1 MTRVYYKEAVGCF
14 IVFDI
19 TRPSTFEAVERWK
32 KDLDS
37 KVSLPDGSR
46 IPCVLLA
53 NKVRNMFAEDI
64 TFKKSVLLH
73 MTVCYRHHYRHL
85 TNVSTSG
92 YFHIEGLHFIT

>member
-53 NKVRNMFAEDI
+53 NKVRNVSVKDI
-64 TFKKSVLLH
+64 TTLAPVCLHQVL
-73 MTVCYRHHYRHL
+73 
-85 TNVSTSG
+85 
-92 YFHIEGLHFIT
+92 